1 MKAKTYFFSAAKH
14 AHDIEL
20 YRNRLYNT
28 MADME
33 SGAIPMDTKRFD
45 RIWNMYHGPLEEL
58 YEMMFSSR
66 DGIAIQLTG
75 PQIALAKKIV
85 AWAHKDRAAKCI
97 AAGKFQYLQYC

>member
-1 MKAKTYFFSAAKH
+1 MKTYYFSVQKH

-20 YRNRLYNT
+20 YHNRLYNT

-33 SGAIPMDTKRFD
+33 SGAIPMDSERFD
-45 RIWNMYHGPLEEL
+45 RMWNIYHGPLKEL

-66 DGIAIQLTG
+66 DGRTVQLTG

-85 AWAHKDRAAKCI
+85 AWAHEDRAAKCI
-97 AAGKFQYLQYC
+97 EAGKYQYLQYC

>member
-1 MKAKTYFFSAAKH
+1 MKTYYFSVQKH

-33 SGAIPMDTKRFD
+33 SGAIPMDSKRFD

-66 DGIAIQLTG
+66 DGVTVQLTG

-85 AWAHKDRAAKCI
+85 AWAHEDRAAKCI
-97 AAGKFQYLQYC
+97 AAGKYHLLQYC